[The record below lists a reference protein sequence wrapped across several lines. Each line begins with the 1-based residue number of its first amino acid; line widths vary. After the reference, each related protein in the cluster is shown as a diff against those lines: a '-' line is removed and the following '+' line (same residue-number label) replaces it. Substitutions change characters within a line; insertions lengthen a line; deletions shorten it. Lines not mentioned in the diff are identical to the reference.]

1 MKKIKDYILRNFE
14 QVLVLM
20 ILVSVILI
28 NYFIPYRI
36 AFLNFYYLPIMVAG
50 YLLGRKAS
58 VMGSLLC
65 ILLVTIF
72 AILSPRSFSME
83 EGNLH
88 IALSLTVWGSFLLLA
103 GIIVGTLH
111 ERLAKEYHY
120 VSQLNEELQKN
131 QRKLENANLELKESN
146 RILKEKTEELEEKK
160 RTIEIL
166 KDKVEN
172 ALYSTMDSTVAK
184 LLVQERLRNE
194 KKIISVLFS
203 DLVGF
208 TTFSDEN
215 KPETVIEGLNK
226 FLEIM
231 EPVIASYRG
240 HIDKYMGDGIMC
252 EFGAPIGYETHS
264 LLAVLAGI
272 KMLDKLHKSDLPW
285 DMRIGIGTGHTITG
299 LIGFRR
305 QAYYGY
311 RRCGKCCLPIRR
323 NFSPR

>member
-1 MKKIKDYILRNFE
+1 MNKIKDYILRNFE

-20 ILVSVILI
+20 ILVPVILI

-72 AILSPRSFSME
+72 AILFPRSFSME

-88 IALSLTVWGSFLLLA
+88 IALSLATWGSFLLLA

-120 VSQLNEELQKN
+120 ASQLNEELQKN
-131 QRKLENANLELKESN
+131 QRKLEDTNLELKESN
-146 RILKEKTEELEEKK
+146 QILKEKTEELEEKK
-160 RTIEIL
+160 RTIETL

-184 LLVQERLRNE
+184 LVVEERLRNE

-215 KPETVIEGLNK
+215 RPETVIERLNK
-226 FLEIM
+226 FL
-231 EPVIASYRG
+231 
-240 HIDKYMGDGIMC
+240 
-252 EFGAPIGYETHS
+252 
-264 LLAVLAGI
+264 
-272 KMLDKLHKSDLPW
+272 
-285 DMRIGIGTGHTITG
+285 
-299 LIGFRR
+299 
-305 QAYYGY
+305 
-311 RRCGKCCLPIRR
+311 
-323 NFSPR
+323 